1 MNTSSVEFTT
11 ILTQAGSSLRAD
23 AKSMVSAL
31 QQAELTAR
39 RSSKASAFPAAV
51 PNEMLTPDGRLT
63 PTPTPTKS
71 NISFADLAGE
81 WRLCFVT
88 GASKSK
94 QKRGIKLGRGYYL
107 PKFIFASITFTPHL
121 LSNTE
126 GTVANQ
132 LKFGGFQ
139 LKFTGPCRYPG
150 KKNLLIFDF
159 TQIQLD
165 FLGRTIY
172 QNKIRSGKLKES
184 EMTVPISQDVPS
196 PLVVAKMPFF
206 AFFWAGKNEIAARG
220 RGGGLALWV
229 RHEDDA

>member
-1 MNTSSVEFTT
+1 VNTSSVEFTT
-11 ILTQAGSSLRAD
+11 ILTQSGSLLRAD
-23 AKSMVSAL
+23 PKSMVSAL

-39 RSSKASAFPAAV
+39 RFSKASALPDAV
-51 PNEMLTPDGRLT
+51 ANGM
-63 PTPTPTKS
+63 PTPTKS

-94 QKRGIKLGRGYYL
+94 QKLGIKLGRGYYL
-107 PKFIFASITFTPHL
+107 PKFIFASITFTPDL
-121 LSNTE
+121 ESSTE
-126 GTVANQ
+126 GRVANQ
-132 LKFGGFQ
+132 LKFGGFH

-165 FLGRTIY
+165 FLGRTVY
-172 QNKIRSGKLKES
+172 QNKIRSGKIKES
-184 EMTVPISQDVPS
+184 EITVPISQDLPS
-196 PLVVAKMPFF
+196 SLLVAKMPFF

-220 RGGGLALWV
+220 RGGGLALWI
-229 RHEDDA
+229 RHEDDV